1 MSPSLRS
8 LSLSQSTKNASSVET
23 IRVLI
28 VDDDDEIRK
37 GLGWVIDHSPGFVC
51 VGSHA
56 RFDDALATIED
67 DAPDV
72 VLMDI
77 GMPEKSGIECVEILK
92 EQYPD
97 IRCLMLT
104 VHSDDEKIF
113 QSLRVGAV
121 GYLLKKTPSEALLE
135 AVREVYAGGAPMST
149 EVARKVLSYFQ
160 QQKNDKLSSSL
171 SKRELEV
178 LQALIDGY
186 TYKVIADRLFV
197 STNTVSFHLRNI
209 YAKLHVRSRAEA
221 VAKAVKGGL
230 KP

>member
-1 MSPSLRS
+1 MD
-8 LSLSQSTKNASSVET
+8 LSSKQEQHRQI

-28 VDDDDEIRK
+28 VDDDAEIRN
-37 GLGWVIDHSPGFVC
+37 GLRWVIDHSEGYVC
-51 VGSHA
+51 VGAHGK
-56 RFDDALATIED
+56 FGDALTTIED

-121 GYLLKKTPSEALLE
+121 GYMLKKTPPELLL
-135 AVREVYAGGAPMST
+135 AAIRDAYAGGAPMST
-149 EVARKVLSYFQ
+149 EVARKVLGYFQ
-160 QQKNDKLSSSL
+160 QQKNDKLSASL
-171 SKRELEV
+171 SKRELDV
-178 LQALIDGY
+178 LQALIEGY
-186 TYKVIADRLFV
+186 TYKAIADKLFV

-221 VAKAVKGGL
+221 VAKALKSGL
-230 KP
+230 MN

>member
-1 MSPSLRS
+1 MA
-8 LSLSQSTKNASSVET
+8 QTTKKEPEQQP

-28 VDDDDEIRK
+28 VDDDAEIRN
-37 GLGWVIDHSPGFVC
+37 GLRWVIDHSAGFAC
-51 VGSHA
+51 VGSYGT
-56 RFDDALATIED
+56 FDEAVTTIED
-67 DAPDV
+67 NAPHV

-77 GMPEKSGIECVEILK
+77 GMPDKSGIECVEILK
-92 EQYPD
+92 ETYPD

-121 GYLLKKTPSEALLE
+121 GYLLKKTPPEALLA
-135 AVREVYAGGAPMST
+135 AVRDAYTGGAPMST
-149 EVARKVLSYFQ
+149 EVARKVLNYFQ
-160 QQKNDKLSSSL
+160 QQKGDKLSASL
-171 SKRELEV
+171 SKRELAV

-186 TYKVIADRLFV
+186 TYKAIAEKLFV

-221 VAKAVKGGL
+221 VAKALKGGIL
-230 KP
+230 P

>member
-1 MSPSLRS
+1 M
-8 LSLSQSTKNASSVET
+8 SQSAKKESPQET

-28 VDDDDEIRK
+28 VDDDTEIRN
-37 GLGWVIDHSPGFVC
+37 GLCWVIDHSAGFAC
-51 VGSHA
+51 VGAHGN
-56 RFDDALATIED
+56 FDDALKTIED

-77 GMPEKSGIECVEILK
+77 GMPGKDGIECVEFLTEK
-92 EQYPD
+92 YPD
-97 IRCLMLT
+97 IQCLMLT
-104 VHSDDEKIF
+104 VHSDSEKIF

-121 GYLLKKTPSEALLE
+121 GYLLKKTPPETLL
-135 AVREVYAGGAPMST
+135 AAIRDAYAGGAPMST
-149 EVARKVLSYFQ
+149 EVAQKVLGYFQ
-160 QQKNDKLSSSL
+160 QQKTDKLSASL

-186 TYKVIADRLFV
+186 TYKAIADKLFV

-221 VAKAVKGGL
+221 VAKAL
-230 KP
+230 KSRITV

>member
-1 MSPSLRS
+1 MSVSAKK
-8 LSLSQSTKNASSVET
+8 TSSADT

-28 VDDDDEIRK
+28 VDDDDEIRN
-37 GLGWVIDHSPGFVC
+37 GLCWVIDHSPGFVC

-56 RFDDALATIED
+56 RFEDALAAIED

-121 GYLLKKTPSEALLE
+121 GYMLKKTPSEALLE
-135 AVREVYAGGAPMST
+135 AIREAYAGGVPMST
-149 EVARKVLSYFQ
+149 EVARKVLGYFQ
-160 QQKNDKLSSSL
+160 QQKNEKLSTSL

-186 TYKVIADRLFV
+186 TYKAIADRLFV

>member
-1 MSPSLRS
+1 MNQP
-8 LSLSQSTKNASSVET
+8 TKKLPEQQV

-28 VDDDDEIRK
+28 VDDDIEIRN
-37 GLGWVIDHSPGFVC
+37 GLKWVIEHSAGFHC
-51 VGSHA
+51 VGSHGH
-56 RFDDALATIED
+56 FDEALETIED

-77 GMPEKSGIECVEILK
+77 GMPERSGIECVEILK
-92 EQYPD
+92 QKYPD
-97 IRCLMLT
+97 IQCLMLT

-121 GYLLKKTPSEALLE
+121 GYMLKKTPPDALL
-135 AVREVYAGGAPMST
+135 AAIRDANAGGAPMST
-149 EVARKVLSYFQ
+149 EVARKVLGYFQ

-171 SKRELEV
+171 SKREMDV
-178 LQALIDGY
+178 LQALIEGY
-186 TYKVIADRLFV
+186 TYKAIADKLFV

-221 VAKAVKGGL
+221 VAKAMKTGF
-230 KP
+230 K

>member
-1 MSPSLRS
+1 MSQPSKKDP
-8 LSLSQSTKNASSVET
+8 QPQT

-28 VDDDDEIRK
+28 VDDDTEIRN
-37 GLGWVIDHSPGFVC
+37 GLRWVIDHAPGFVC
-51 VGSHA
+51 VGAHG
-56 RFDDALATIED
+56 RFVDALATIED

-77 GMPEKSGIECVEILK
+77 GMPDKNGIECVEILTEK
-92 EQYPD
+92 YPD
-97 IRCLMLT
+97 IQCLMLT

-121 GYLLKKTPSEALLE
+121 GYLLKKTPSETLLE
-135 AVREVYAGGAPMST
+135 AIRDAYAGGAPMST
-149 EVARKVLSYFQ
+149 EVARKVLGYFQ
-160 QQKNDKLSSSL
+160 QQKNDRLSASL
-171 SKRELEV
+171 SKRELDV

-186 TYKVIADRLFV
+186 TYKAIADKLFV

-221 VAKAVKGGL
+221 VAKAMKSGII
-230 KP
+230 P

>member
-1 MSPSLRS
+1 MD
-8 LSLSQSTKNASSVET
+8 T

-37 GLGWVIDHSPGFVC
+37 GLAWVIDHSTGFVC

-56 RFDDALATIED
+56 HFDDALVTIED

-92 EQYPD
+92 ERYPD

-113 QSLRVGAV
+113 QSLRMGAV
-121 GYLLKKTPSEALLE
+121 GYLLKKNPSEALLE
-135 AVREVYAGGAPMST
+135 AIREAYAGGAPMST
-149 EVARKVLSYFQ
+149 EVARKVLGYFQ
-160 QQKNDKLSSSL
+160 QQKNDRLSSSL

-186 TYKVIADRLFV
+186 TYKAIADKLFV
-197 STNTVSFHLRNI
+197 STNTISFHLRNI

-221 VAKAVKGGL
+221 VAKAVRGGL

>member
-1 MSPSLRS
+1 MPNQAPKKESD
-8 LSLSQSTKNASSVET
+8 QQA

-28 VDDDDEIRK
+28 VDDDAEIRQ
-37 GLGWVIDHSPGFVC
+37 GLRWVIDHSSGFVC
-51 VGSHA
+51 VGAHGK
-56 RFDDALATIED
+56 FDDALTTIED
-67 DAPDV
+67 NAPDV

-77 GMPEKSGIECVEILK
+77 GMPEKDGIECVEILK
-92 EQYPD
+92 RAYPD
-97 IRCLMLT
+97 IQCLMLT
-104 VHSDDEKIF
+104 VHSDDDKIF

-121 GYLLKKTPSEALLE
+121 GYLLKKTPPDALL
-135 AVREVYAGGAPMST
+135 AAIRDAYAGGAPMST
-149 EVARKVLSYFQ
+149 EVARRVLGYFQ

-186 TYKVIADRLFV
+186 TYKAIADKLFV

-221 VAKAVKGGL
+221 VAKAIKAGL
-230 KP
+230 K

>member
-1 MSPSLRS
+1 MSQPSKTS
-8 LSLSQSTKNASSVET
+8 SSQDT

-28 VDDDDEIRK
+28 VDDDGEIRK
-37 GLGWVIDHSPGFVC
+37 GLNWVIDHAPGFVC

-56 RFDDALATIED
+56 RFEDALTTIED

-121 GYLLKKTPSEALLE
+121 GYLLKKTPSELLLE
-135 AVREVYAGGAPMST
+135 AIREAYAGGVPMST
-149 EVARKVLSYFQ
+149 EVARKVLGYFQ
-160 QQKNDKLSSSL
+160 QQKSDKLSSSL
-171 SKRELEV
+171 SKRETEV

-186 TYKVIADRLFV
+186 TYKAIADRLFV

-221 VAKAVKGGL
+221 VAKAVKGGF

>member
-1 MSPSLRS
+1 MNQPSKKEPQL
-8 LSLSQSTKNASSVET
+8 QT

-28 VDDDDEIRK
+28 VDDDTEIRN
-37 GLGWVIDHSPGFVC
+37 GLRWVIDHSAGFVC
-51 VGSHA
+51 VGAHG

-92 EQYPD
+92 DKYPD
-97 IRCLMLT
+97 IQCLMLT

-121 GYLLKKTPSEALLE
+121 GYMLKKTPSEALL
-135 AVREVYAGGAPMST
+135 AAIRDAYAGGAPMST
-149 EVARKVLSYFQ
+149 EVARKVLGYFQ
-160 QQKNDKLSSSL
+160 QQKNDKIFSSL
-171 SKRELEV
+171 SKRELDV

-186 TYKVIADRLFV
+186 TYKAIADKLFV

-221 VAKAVKGGL
+221 VAKAMRSGII
-230 KP
+230 P

>member
-1 MSPSLRS
+1 MNQPSKKEPPR
-8 LSLSQSTKNASSVET
+8 QT

-28 VDDDDEIRK
+28 VDDDTEIRN
-37 GLGWVIDHSPGFVC
+37 GLRWVIDHSAGFVC
-51 VGSHA
+51 VGAHG

-92 EQYPD
+92 EKYPD
-97 IRCLMLT
+97 IQCLMLT

-121 GYLLKKTPSEALLE
+121 GYMLKKTPSEALL
-135 AVREVYAGGAPMST
+135 AAIRDAYAGGAPMST
-149 EVARKVLSYFQ
+149 EVARKVLGYFQ
-160 QQKNDKLSSSL
+160 QQKNDKLFTSL
-171 SKRELEV
+171 SKRELDV

-186 TYKVIADRLFV
+186 TYKAIADKLFV

-221 VAKAVKGGL
+221 VAKAIRSGII
-230 KP
+230 P

>member
-1 MSPSLRS
+1 MNPPSKKEPQQ
-8 LSLSQSTKNASSVET
+8 QS

-28 VDDDDEIRK
+28 VDDDTEIRN
-37 GLGWVIDHSPGFVC
+37 GLRWVIDHSAGFVC
-51 VGSHA
+51 VGAHG

-77 GMPEKSGIECVEILK
+77 GMPDKSGIECVEILK
-92 EQYPD
+92 EKYPD
-97 IRCLMLT
+97 IHCLMLT

-121 GYLLKKTPSEALLE
+121 GYLLKKTPSETLLE
-135 AVREVYAGGAPMST
+135 AIRDAYTGGAPMST
-149 EVARKVLSYFQ
+149 EVARKVLGYFQ
-160 QQKNDKLSSSL
+160 QQKYDKLSTPL
-171 SKRELEV
+171 SKRELDV
-178 LQALIDGY
+178 LQALIEGY
-186 TYKVIADRLFV
+186 TYKAIADKLFV

-221 VAKAVKGGL
+221 VAKAL
-230 KP
+230 KSGIVS

>member
-1 MSPSLRS
+1 LVDPVMN
-8 LSLSQSTKNASSVET
+8 QSVKRMSSVDT

-37 GLGWVIDHSPGFVC
+37 GLGWVIDHSPGFAC
-51 VGSHA
+51 VGSYA
-56 RFDDALATIED
+56 RFDEALTTIED
-67 DAPDV
+67 DAPNV

-77 GMPEKSGIECVEILK
+77 GMPDKSGIECVGTLK
-92 EQYPD
+92 ERYPD
-97 IRCLMLT
+97 VHCLMLT

-113 QSLRVGAV
+113 QSLRNGAV
-121 GYLLKKTPSEALLE
+121 GYLLKKTPSETLLE
-135 AVREVYAGGAPMST
+135 AIRDAHAGGVPMST
-149 EVARKVLSYFQ
+149 EVARKVLGYFQ
-160 QQKNDKLSSSL
+160 HQKNDRLSSSL

-186 TYKVIADRLFV
+186 TYKAIAEKLFV

-221 VAKAVKGGL
+221 VAKALKGGL

>member
-1 MSPSLRS
+1 MNQPSKKEPQL
-8 LSLSQSTKNASSVET
+8 QT

-28 VDDDDEIRK
+28 VDDDTEIRN
-37 GLGWVIDHSPGFVC
+37 GLRWVIDHSAGFVC
-51 VGSHA
+51 VGAHG

-92 EQYPD
+92 DKYPD
-97 IRCLMLT
+97 IQCLMLT

-121 GYLLKKTPSEALLE
+121 GYMLKKTPSEALL
-135 AVREVYAGGAPMST
+135 AAIRDAYAGGAPMST
-149 EVARKVLSYFQ
+149 EVARKVLGYFQ
-160 QQKNDKLSSSL
+160 QQKNDKIFSSL
-171 SKRELEV
+171 SKRELDV

-186 TYKVIADRLFV
+186 TYKAIADKLFV

-221 VAKAVKGGL
+221 VAKAIRSGIL
-230 KP
+230 P

>member
-1 MSPSLRS
+1 MNQHSKKELH
-8 LSLSQSTKNASSVET
+8 QQT

-28 VDDDDEIRK
+28 VDDDAEIRN
-37 GLGWVIDHSPGFVC
+37 GLRWVIDHSAGFVC
-51 VGSHA
+51 VGAHG

-77 GMPEKSGIECVEILK
+77 GMPEKNGIECVEILK
-92 EQYPD
+92 EKYPD
-97 IRCLMLT
+97 IQCLMLT

-121 GYLLKKTPSEALLE
+121 GYLLKKTPSEVLLE
-135 AVREVYAGGAPMST
+135 AIRDAYAGGAPMST
-149 EVARKVLSYFQ
+149 EVARKVLGYFQ
-160 QQKNDKLSSSL
+160 QQKNDKFSTPL

-178 LQALIDGY
+178 LQALIEGY
-186 TYKVIADRLFV
+186 TYKAIADKLFV

-221 VAKAVKGGL
+221 VAKALKGGFV
-230 KP
+230 P

>member
-1 MSPSLRS
+1 MNQPSKKPLE
-8 LSLSQSTKNASSVET
+8 QPV

-28 VDDDDEIRK
+28 VDDDVEIRN
-37 GLGWVIDHSPGFVC
+37 GLRWVIDHSAGFLC
-51 VGSHA
+51 VGAHG

-67 DAPDV
+67 EAPDV

-77 GMPEKSGIECVEILK
+77 GLPDRSGIECVEILK
-92 EQYPD
+92 QKYPD

-121 GYLLKKTPSEALLE
+121 GYMLKKTPPDSLL
-135 AVREVYAGGAPMST
+135 AAIRDANAGGAPMST
-149 EVARKVLSYFQ
+149 EVARKVLGYFQ
-160 QQKNDKLSSSL
+160 QQKNEVFSSSL
-171 SKRELEV
+171 SKREMEV
-178 LQALIDGY
+178 LQGLIDGY
-186 TYKVIADRLFV
+186 TYKAIADKLFV

-221 VAKAVKGGL
+221 VAKAMKTGF
-230 KP
+230 K

>member
-1 MSPSLRS
+1 MSPSVKKTS
-8 LSLSQSTKNASSVET
+8 PVDT

-37 GLGWVIDHSPGFVC
+37 GLSWVIDHSPGFLC

-56 RFDDALATIED
+56 RFDDALEMIED

-77 GMPEKSGIECVEILK
+77 GMPDKSGIECVEILK
-92 EQYPD
+92 ERYPD

-121 GYLLKKTPSEALLE
+121 GYLLKKTPSEMLLE
-135 AVREVYAGGAPMST
+135 AIREAYAGGVPMST
-149 EVARKVLSYFQ
+149 EVARKVLGYFQ
-160 QQKNDKLSSSL
+160 QQKNDRLSSSL

-186 TYKVIADRLFV
+186 TYKAIADKLFV
-197 STNTVSFHLRNI
+197 STNTISFHLRNI

-221 VAKAVKGGL
+221 VAKALKGGL
-230 KP
+230 KL

>member
-1 MSPSLRS
+1 MNQPSKKEPH
-8 LSLSQSTKNASSVET
+8 QQT

-28 VDDDDEIRK
+28 VDDDAEIRN
-37 GLGWVIDHSPGFVC
+37 GLRWVIDHSAGFVC
-51 VGSHA
+51 VGAHG
-56 RFDDALATIED
+56 RFADALATIED

-77 GMPEKSGIECVEILK
+77 GMPEKNGIECVEILK
-92 EQYPD
+92 EKYPD
-97 IRCLMLT
+97 IQCLMLT

-121 GYLLKKTPSEALLE
+121 GYLLKKTPSDVLLE
-135 AVREVYAGGAPMST
+135 AIRDAYAGGAPMST
-149 EVARKVLSYFQ
+149 EVARKVLGYFQ
-160 QQKNDKLSSSL
+160 QQKNDKLSTSL

-178 LQALIDGY
+178 LQALIEGY
-186 TYKVIADRLFV
+186 TYKAIADKLFV

-221 VAKAVKGGL
+221 VAKALKGGL
-230 KP
+230 VP

>member
-1 MSPSLRS
+1 MNQPAKKELQR
-8 LSLSQSTKNASSVET
+8 QI

-28 VDDDDEIRK
+28 VDDDTEIRN
-37 GLGWVIDHSPGFVC
+37 GLRWVIDHSTGFVC
-51 VGSHA
+51 VGAHA
-56 RFDDALATIED
+56 RFDDAVLTIED

-77 GMPEKSGIECVEILK
+77 GMPERNGIECVEILK
-92 EQYPD
+92 EKYPD
-97 IRCLMLT
+97 IHCLMLT

-121 GYLLKKTPSEALLE
+121 GYLLKKTPPEMLL
-135 AVREVYAGGAPMST
+135 AAIRDAHAGGAPMST
-149 EVARKVLSYFQ
+149 EVARKVLGYFQ
-160 QQKNDKLSSSL
+160 QQKNDKLSTSL
-171 SKRELEV
+171 SKRELDV

-186 TYKVIADRLFV
+186 TYKAIADKLFV
-197 STNTVSFHLRNI
+197 STNTISFHLRNI

-221 VAKAVKGGL
+221 VAKAVKSGL